1 MGSKGAQFGWQGE
14 LSVSGGSHRDI
25 IRISPRG
32 WAARAYLARANSC
45 RPAIETKD
53 KPLDNLQRVAETD
66 FLPADFYGAGNS
78 PIRQPP
84 RPAGQAPTR
93 YPKPPA
99 HFSRHTKSAVACFA
113 CMTQQKKEF
122 LSAGIRSS
130 QARPITHLWERG
142 WRRRGYSTRSPGP
155 WTHRRYSGS

>member
-66 FLPADFYGAGNS
+66 FLPADFYRAGNS

-84 RPAGQAPTR
+84 RPAGQALTR

-99 HFSRHTKSAVACFA
+99 HFSRHTKSAAACFA
-113 CMTQQKKEF
+113 CMTQQKKRIF
-122 LSAGIRSS
+122 IRRNKVLSSAAHYSPVGKSLEEKGIFH
-130 QARPITHLWERG
+130 QE
-142 WRRRGYSTRSPGP
+142 P
-155 WTHRRYSGS
+155 WPLDAP